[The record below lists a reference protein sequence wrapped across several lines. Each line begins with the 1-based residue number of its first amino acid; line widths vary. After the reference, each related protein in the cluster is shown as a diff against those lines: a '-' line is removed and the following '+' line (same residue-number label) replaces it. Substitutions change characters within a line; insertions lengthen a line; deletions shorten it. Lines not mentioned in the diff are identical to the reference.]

1 MGFPAGASL
10 AFFIASSNFFAR
22 MSSLLVSWNQ
32 ESANLS
38 SRWRFCS
45 ARIFWASLKSTFGP
59 AFTGASCESTA
70 PKTGSTV
77 SFAWQHGQVTWRF
90 SLERFP
96 IAVLYSCKPK
106 KEGHPTAADAPANAE
121 SRLESGLGWRVAAGE
136 TRCGAKLGTHQLR
149 VRGRRSLWR
158 RCGGCA
164 RLIRQRLAFHKHFH
178 FVGVDDFTFEQRLR
192 DAFERIPIVREELL
206 RVLVAAVDD
215 ALHFLIDLDG
225 GVFRIVA
232 VLRDFAA
239 EEDCFV
245 FLAVG
250 QRSQLAHTPFANHI
264 ARDVRGAFDVIASAG
279 GDVAEENFF
288 RRTPAH
294 QHCQHGFQIIARVR
308 VFVVFRQLH

>member
-106 KEGHPTAADAPANAE
+106 KEGHPAAADAPANAE
-121 SRLESGLGWRVAAGE
+121 SRLESGLGWRVATGE
-136 TRCGAKLGTHQLR
+136 ARGGAKLGAHQLR

-158 RCGGCA
+158 RCGRSA

-178 FVGVDDFTFEQRLR
+178 FVGIDDFTFEQRLC
-192 DAFERIPIVREELL
+192 DTFERNPIVREELL
-206 RVLVAAVDD
+206 GALVSAIDD
-215 ALHFLIDLDG
+215 ALHFLVNLDG
-225 GVFRIVA
+225 RVFGIVA
-232 VLRDFAA
+232 VLRDFSA

-245 FLAVG
+245 LLAVG
-250 QRSQLAHTPFANHI
+250 QRPQLTHAPFANHI
-264 ARDVRGAFDVIASAG
+264 AVNVRGACDVSA
-279 GDVAEENFF
+279 
-288 RRTPAH
+288 
-294 QHCQHGFQIIARVR
+294 
-308 VFVVFRQLH
+308 